1 MDDLNATLKQLV
13 AQALS
18 QPLKSNE
25 RRQTLYQ
32 IYQRVTRSR
41 KLWRDRQPYY
51 NDALQEMW
59 EYCCHHLE
67 AYNPDE
73 KQVITWLDDELKRR
87 LQRYRYAQQ
96 RDATKHLQADAS
108 PGSTL
113 PTLAERLPAPPDI
126 EPSLAMW
133 EKTCHWVQTDPDEQL
148 STTQFRKRSQINC
161 QWLCQRRFPPE
172 TSWGEIAT
180 ELGLNAAEAKDL
192 PKWYC
197 RRCLPLLREFGVAQG
212 FIETV
217 KTSLSKSR
225 RRA

>member
-13 AQALS
+13 AQAVS
-18 QPLKSNE
+18 QPVKSTD

-32 IYQRVTRSR
+32 IYQLVTRSG

-67 AYNPDE
+67 DYDPSV

-96 RDATKHLQADAS
+96 RDATKHIPTQSEGNDR
-108 PGSTL
+108 L
-113 PTLAERLPAPPDI
+113 PPPAERLPAPPDI
-126 EPSLAMW
+126 QPSLAMW
-133 EKTCHWVQTDPDEQL
+133 EQTLAWVRTDPDQTL
-148 STTQFRKRSQINC
+148 GKTCFRKRPTVNC
-161 QWLCQRRFPPE
+161 QKLCEQRFPPE
-172 TSWGEIAT
+172 TAWGAIAT
-180 ELGLNAAEAKDL
+180 ELNLNAAEAKDL

-212 FIETV
+212 FLDTV
-217 KTSLSKSR
+217 KKSQPR
-225 RRA
+225 RIA